1 MKTRFSSTRARLTI
15 THAVDRATS
24 HGERVVLHRKG
35 KEVAAVIPIEDLRLL
50 ESIEDERDLKAARR
64 AKKEKGSIPWEK
76 LKSELGL

>member
-1 MKTRFSSTRARLTI
+1 MKTRPSGVRVSQTI
-15 THAVDRATS
+15 IHAVDRATS
-24 HGERVVLHRKG
+24 HGERVVLRRKG

-50 ESIEDERDLKAARR
+50 ESIEDETDLKAARR

>member
-1 MKTRFSSTRARLTI
+1 VKTRASGVRVSQTI
-15 THAVDRATS
+15 VHAVDRATS
-24 HGERVVLHRKG
+24 YGERVVLRRKG

-50 ESIEDERDLKAARR
+50 ESIEDEKDLNAARR